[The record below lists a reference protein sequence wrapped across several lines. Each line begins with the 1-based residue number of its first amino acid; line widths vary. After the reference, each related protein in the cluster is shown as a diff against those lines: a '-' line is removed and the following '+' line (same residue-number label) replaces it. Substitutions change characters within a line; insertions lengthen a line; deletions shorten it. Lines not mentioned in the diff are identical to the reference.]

1 MKTAVRDFANEAF
14 FDPKG
19 AGGYWTRFATLLGI
33 AAMIATIGLY
43 RNSGAV
49 VIAAMLIAPLMTP
62 ILGIAKAL
70 VLGWIP
76 RMLYLL
82 VIVLVAAAATIALAY
97 GMMALA
103 EAPQG
108 MLVPS
113 EVRGRTD
120 PGLEELMIALAAGI
134 AGAYVEMRRQ
144 EVSLLPGVAIGV
156 SLVPPLAAAGILLYF
171 GEFDEAWEATL
182 LFLVNLAAIVLS
194 ACGVFLVLGIRPSM
208 RDMGHATRV
217 GIGTIVTLGVVI
229 LLTFELAQVTL
240 SRFREAR
247 AEGMVAAAVR
257 QWAGDEPV
265 EIQRVD
271 LLKGTASRT
280 VELWLI
286 IDVPIDFGKE
296 IIAPADMIPPGLKG
310 KDLKQILRQVLGKD
324 ADVQFR
330 LQFRYAGVFD
340 LKTGDQIG
348 VTVPAE
354 PIEQA
359 TD

>member
-1 MKTAVRDFANEAF
+1 MNTTIRDFANEAF
-14 FDPKG
+14 FDPQE
-19 AGGYWTRFATLLGI
+19 ARSYWGRFSALLGI
-33 AAMIATIGLY
+33 AAIIATVGLY

-49 VIAAMLIAPLMTP
+49 VIAAMLLAPLMTP

-76 RMLYLL
+76 RMMYLL
-82 VIVLVAAAATIALAY
+82 AVVLVASAATIGLSY
-97 GMMALA
+97 VIMAIA
-103 EAPQG
+103 DAPQG

-113 EVRGRTD
+113 EVQARTD

-171 GEFDEAWEATL
+171 GNTGGAWEATF
-182 LFLVNLAAIVLS
+182 LFLTNLAAIVLS
-194 ACGVFLVLGIRPSM
+194 ACGVFLVLGIRPDI
-208 RDMGHATRV
+208 RAKGHVTKV
-217 GIGTIVTLGVVI
+217 GLSTFITFGIVVFLA
-229 LLTFELAQVTL
+229 FELAQVTID
-240 SRFREAR
+240 RFREAR
-247 AEGMVAAAVR
+247 DEEAVVTAVR

-271 LLKGTASRT
+271 VLKETVTRT
-280 VELWLI
+280 VELWLLV
-286 IDVPIDFGKE
+286 DVPIDFGRE
-296 IIAPADMIPPGLKG
+296 IMAPEDMIPLGLRER
-310 KDLKQILRQVLGKD
+310 DLKDYLRRVLGPD
-324 ADVQFR
+324 TDVQFR

-340 LKTGDQIG
+340 LRTGEQVG

-354 PIEQA
+354 GQ
-359 TD
+359 